1 MKRGSA
7 ARKTSGIA
15 FQSEAKRGSMCRTR
29 TRFCAAMETT
39 MKNANGSDSG
49 RTAKGKQAKPRRTK
63 TATPAAEVPTWAKSA
78 EAGPLANA
86 TPEEN
91 HAPEAAF
98 GTIPELPH
106 RPVGTD
112 GPATLKSIADGW
124 LSDMRA
130 RGKTPATVKSYEGD
144 LAIAMNFFDA
154 SRVAGAIT
162 AEEIAAYETSEMVTK
177 TKSGKGKALPTVL
190 KTRRALRLAL
200 AWAQKAGVIAS
211 LPYAT
216 AG

>member
-1 MKRGSA
+1 
-7 ARKTSGIA
+7 
-15 FQSEAKRGSMCRTR
+15 
-29 TRFCAAMETT
+29 
-39 MKNANGSDSG
+39 MKNANGSNSA
-49 RTAKGKQAKPRRTK
+49 RTPKAKKAPATEAKPVDG
-63 TATPAAEVPTWAKSA
+63 AAPAAPPKPRGKKKAATAPADVPAWVKGA
-78 EAGPLANA
+78 EAGPVAGDTTVTPAA
-86 TPEEN
+86 TEFEIAVDT
-91 HAPEAAF
+91 APKPPPPPIAA
-98 GTIPELPH
+98 
-106 RPVGTD
+106 D
-112 GPATLKSIADGW
+112 APATLKAIADGW

-144 LAIAMNFFDA
+144 LAIAMKFFDA

-162 AEEIAAYETSEMVTK
+162 SEEIAAYETSEIVTK
-177 TKSGKGKALPTVL
+177 TKSGKGKAMPTVL

>member
-1 MKRGSA
+1 
-7 ARKTSGIA
+7 
-15 FQSEAKRGSMCRTR
+15 MCRTR
-29 TRFCAAMETT
+29 TRFCAAMETP
-39 MKNANGSDSG
+39 MKNANGSSSA
-49 RTAKGKQAKPRRTK
+49 RTTKAKKAPPTDATPVDGAVVQKLLKPRAK
-63 TATPAAEVPTWAKSA
+63 KAATPVAEAPAWVKGA

-86 TPEEN
+86 TLEEN

-98 GTIPELPH
+98 GTPPELPH
-106 RPVGTD
+106 AAIGVD
-112 GPATLKSIADGW
+112 GPATLKAIADGW

-144 LAIAMNFFDA
+144 LALAMKFFDA

-162 AEEIAAYETSEMVTK
+162 SEEIAAYEASEIVTK
-177 TKSGKGKALPTVL
+177 TKSGKGKAMPTVL
-190 KTRRALRLAL
+190 KTCRALRLAL
-200 AWAQKAGVIAS
+200 AWAQKAGVIVS